1 MQETEERARLRAAEA
16 ELVRREKYF
25 RTLTE
30 NSLDVLCILSR
41 DGNFLYASPSIERV
55 LGYKPEETRGQ
66 NYLARMHPDDLPRVR
81 EAFQFALDHPER
93 TVKIQFRHQNKNGEW
108 RHLELVGQNRLPDPE
123 IGGLVA
129 DCRDVTDR
137 WRAEEE
143 LRNSEKQYRLL
154 FHGNPNPMWVFDLE
168 TQAFL
173 EVNEAAIQHYGYS
186 REEFLT
192 KTLADIRPS
201 EKNGRPQNRRAGHR
215 RSQHHLASSAQGRQ
229 PH

>member
-1 MQETEERARLRAAEA
+1 
-16 ELVRREKYF
+16 KYF

-30 NSLDVLCILSR
+30 NSLDILCILSR
-41 DGNFLYASPSIERV
+41 EGNFCYCSPSIERV
-55 LGYKPEETRGQ
+55 LGYTPEELRGT
-66 NYLARMHPDDLPRVR
+66 NFLTHVHPEDLPLAK
-81 EAFQFALDHPER
+81 ETFQFALDYPER
-93 TVKIQFRHQNKNGEW
+93 TVKVRFRHQKTDGTW
-108 RHLELVGQNRLPDPE
+108 RHLELVGQNRLQDPE

-129 DCRDVTDR
+129 NCRDVTDR

-186 REEFLT
+186 REEFLS
-192 KTLADIRPS
+192 KTLADIRS
-201 EKNGRPQNRRAGHR
+201 GEKGGPREPIAPDAAGRNFITRHR
-215 RSQHHLASSAQGRQ
+215 RKDGSLIDVEIFWSPIAFGERLAALDR
-229 PH
+229 